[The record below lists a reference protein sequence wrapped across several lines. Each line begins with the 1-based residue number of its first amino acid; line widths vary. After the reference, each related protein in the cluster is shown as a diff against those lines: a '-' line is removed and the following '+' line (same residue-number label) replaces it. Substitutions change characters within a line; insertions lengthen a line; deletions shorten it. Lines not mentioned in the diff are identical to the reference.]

1 MQPNGRKVR
10 SIVSFDRGSG
20 RIVSLVNGDRSTYEL
35 VGDELIYTY
44 TSFIYNKTRVQTF
57 QKKLPTGWKEI
68 KAWLG
73 NEKKSLF
80 LSPLG
85 KRFPSRE
92 EAKAFITKGE
102 SGSSSKRVKTEN
114 DTPLVLTEEEVKMK
128 KKRRSEKN
136 YLNLREHILEQGWI
150 LGTKKS
156 YLKMKEENA
165 LKKAQRNR
173 KTKKDV
179 KTLRKVLRL

>member
-1 MQPNGRKVR
+1 MSEEIKTNGRKVR

-20 RIVSLVNGDRSTYEL
+20 RIVSLVNGTRTTYEL

-44 TSFIYNKTRVQTF
+44 TSYIHNKTRVQTF

-68 KAWLG
+68 KVWLG
-73 NEKKSLF
+73 NRNEKKSLF

-92 EAKAFITKGE
+92 AAKAFIMKGE

-150 LGTKKS
+150 LGSKKR

-173 KTKKDV
+173 KTKK
-179 KTLRKVLRL
+179 VLRL